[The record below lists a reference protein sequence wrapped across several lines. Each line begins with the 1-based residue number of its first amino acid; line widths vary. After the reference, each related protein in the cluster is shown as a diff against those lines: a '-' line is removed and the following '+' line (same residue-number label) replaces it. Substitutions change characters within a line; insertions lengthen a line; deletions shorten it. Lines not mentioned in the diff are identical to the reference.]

1 MKISALLVGSLVAA
15 ASFQASATE
24 DYNRTINTVGATS
37 GQAYVEFKEGL
48 SYACKFGIVY
58 LPDPNTGPG
67 KSMLAVLLAAQAR
80 SATIATISYSADAGN
95 FCTASNI
102 RSN

>member
-1 MKISALLVGSLVAA
+1 MKISTLLLGGLIAA
-15 ASFQASATE
+15 TSFQASATD

-37 GQAYVEFKEGL
+37 SQAYVEFKEGL
-48 SYACKFGIVY
+48 SYPCVFGIVY

-80 SATIATISYSADAGN
+80 GATLAAVSYSADAGN
-95 FCTASNI
+95 QCVASNI
-102 RSN
+102 RAN